1 MAKNIVCEVLSTLKG
16 LNPKNPKEHLH
27 AGTPDKPTLIELP
40 DNAITATL
48 VKSGALR
55 IYPSPSPISNLP
67 ESDKVKALQAKI
79 VELEAALK
87 EAGESAVIAATE
99 TEALKTALQAVT
111 EASDLESAVK
121 VAAEVLV

>member
-16 LNPKNPKEHLH
+16 LNPKNPKDHLH
-27 AGTPDKPTLIELP
+27 AGTPDNPTLIELP

-48 VKSGALR
+48 VKSGAIR
-55 IYPSPSPISNLP
+55 IYPGPAAISNLP
-67 ESDKVKALQAKI
+67 ESDKVKALQGKI
-79 VELEAALK
+79 VELEVALK
-87 EAGESAVIAATE
+87 EAGEAAATAATA

-111 EASDLESAVK
+111 EATDLESAVK